1 MSGGRGTAPQAG
13 PPLPGAPGASSS
25 RARLVAAGVWAAL
38 VVAGLVWARAE
49 GLTFGEAAEALVE
62 AVRGSAWGPLLYVS
76 VYLVRPLIFFSATV
90 LTLAGGFLFGPVWGV
105 VIVVVASNA
114 SAMIAYGLGRYV
126 GGDALAGGDGRV
138 ARLAGRMRR
147 RSFESVVIMRLVFL
161 PYDLVSYAA
170 GAARINPLGFLAATA
185 LGSIAATVSVVLL
198 GASLEEFD
206 GAVPRISLPTLIV
219 SLVLLVGGLVVAR
232 VIRARQGA
240 DDDEKGVGG
249 DERIS

>member
-1 MSGGRGTAPQAG
+1 MSAPAPSPAAG
-13 PPLPGAPGASSS
+13 PSS
-25 RARLVAAGVWAAL
+25 RTRLLAAGAWVVV
-38 VVAGLVWARAE
+38 VVAGLVWAHAQ
-49 GLTFGEAAEALVE
+49 GLTFGEAAERLVD
-62 AVRGSAWGPLLYVS
+62 AVRGNAWGPLLYIA

-105 VIVVVASNA
+105 VIVVLASNA
-114 SAMIAYGLGRYV
+114 SAMIAYGLGRVV
-126 GGDALAGGDGRV
+126 GGQALAGGDGRV
-138 ARLAGRMRR
+138 AGLARRMRR

-185 LGSIAATVSVVLL
+185 LGSIAATVSIVLL

-206 GAVPRISLPTLIV
+206 GAVPSISVPTLIT

-232 VIRARQGA
+232 VIRRREGVG
-240 DDDEKGVGG
+240 DDEGG
-249 DERIS
+249 PGGAADT

>member
-1 MSGGRGTAPQAG
+1 MSTPPADPEAVPPGAAG
-13 PPLPGAPGASSS
+13 PSP
-25 RARLVAAGVWAAL
+25 RARLVAAGVWVAL
-38 VVAGLVWARAE
+38 VATGLVWARMQ
-49 GLTFGEAAEALVE
+49 GLTFGEAAEGLVDT
-62 AVRGSAWGPLLYVS
+62 VRGSAWGPLLYVA

-105 VIVVVASNA
+105 VIVVIASNA
-114 SAMIAYGLGRYV
+114 SAMIAYGLGRAV
-126 GGDALAGGDGRV
+126 GGPALAAGQGRV
-138 ARLAGRMRR
+138 ARLATRMRR

-206 GAVPRISLPTLIV
+206 GAVPRISLPTLII

-232 VIRARQGA
+232 IIRRREGM
-240 DDDEKGVGG
+240 DDDRGG
-249 DERIS
+249 AGDVTGA